1 MMAPDSREN
10 TVSGSGPFRG
20 ILPLVLASASPRRRD
35 FLRLLGPDF
44 EIVPPEGDEP
54 RPVRG
59 ENPAAYAMRAAE
71 AKARSVAA
79 KRPDAL
85 VLGADTVVALAD
97 DILGKPDIREDALRM
112 LRMLAGK
119 THEVISAC
127 CCLSPGG
134 GMRKIRGGARVRFFP
149 WPEEVLA
156 CYAATGEPSDKAGA
170 YAVQGMGAFLAESV
184 EGSASA
190 VAGLPLA
197 ELTALLLELGAITPA
212 PPNREPSRIGFPGM
226 EKRPGEKPSWK
237 NRF

>member
-1 MMAPDSREN
+1 MF
-10 TVSGSGPFRG
+10 SGSGPFRG

-35 FLRLLGPDF
+35 FLRLLGLDF
-44 EIVPPEGDEP
+44 EIAPPDGEP
-54 RPVRG
+54 RPFRG
-59 ENPAAYAMRAAE
+59 EKPPAYAMRAAE

-79 KRPDAL
+79 GHPKAL

-97 DILGKPDIREDALRM
+97 DILGKPDNREDALRM

-134 GMRKIRGGARVRFFP
+134 GMRKIRGAARVRFFP

-197 ELTALLLELGAITPA
+197 ELTALLLELGAMTPA
-212 PPNREPSRIGFPGM
+212 PPNRGSSRIGFPGM
-226 EKRPGEKPSWK
+226 DIRMGK
-237 NRF
+237 